1 MASNNE
7 SKVALR
13 KVGTIWFMIR
23 REQKTFAGV
32 VPCEI
37 LRSSGIPRPMN
48 IDSIIVLALVILIIA
63 ILLAPPGP
71 GTPLQSPVP

>member
-1 MASNNE
+1 
-7 SKVALR
+7 
-13 KVGTIWFMIR
+13 
-23 REQKTFAGV
+23 
-32 VPCEI
+32 
-37 LRSSGIPRPMN
+37 MN